1 MNAEDLPAPAP
12 NSEAN
17 ARVVGLVLAREHAD
31 GAALLPAAASPPAD
45 LHPARVYLASLS
57 NGSRRTMR
65 AALEKIAGMV
75 SGGEADALTLPWHEL
90 RYQHTAAI
98 RAALAEGYAP
108 ATANKMLSALR
119 GVIKEC
125 WRLGYIGAEERD
137 RACDLDPVRGRA
149 LPKGR
154 SISSGERKALFDWCA
169 DDEKPARGARDAALL
184 AVLYVCG
191 LRRGEVPGLDLSDFD
206 PDTGELKVRHGK
218 GAAQRVVYATGGAE
232 EAIKGWIEQRGEE
245 PGPLF
250 WPVLK
255 SGKPVKRCIT
265 DQTVYDVLARLRR
278 QTGSKAFS
286 PHDFRRT
293 FVGDVIEAKDLSVA
307 QSLAGHASPET
318 TARYDRRGE
327 RAKKE
332 AAEAL
337 HVPYRSPGRPPPAGP
352 PPDRDGV

>member
-1 MNAEDLPAPAP
+1 MSAEDLPAPARDA
-12 NSEAN
+12 E
-17 ARVVGLVLAREHAD
+17 VVELAPARERA
-31 GAALLPAAASPPAD
+31 GGTALAPAATVPPAD
-45 LHPARVYLASLS
+45 LHPARVYLASLAP
-57 NGSRRTMR
+57 GSRRTMR
-65 AALEKIAGMV
+65 AALENIAGLV
-75 SGGEADALTLPWHEL
+75 STGEAGALTLPWHEL

-98 RAALAEGYAP
+98 RAALAEKYAP

-125 WRLGYIGAEERD
+125 WRLGYIGAEDRD
-137 RACDLDPVRGRA
+137 RACDLDPVRGKTI
-149 LPKGR
+149 PKGR
-154 SISSGERKALFDWCA
+154 ALTSGERKALFDWCA
-169 DDEKPARGARDAALL
+169 EDEKPARGARDAALL

-191 LRRGEVPGLDLSDFD
+191 LRRGEIPGLELSDFD

-218 GAAQRVVYATGGAE
+218 GAAQRTVYATGGAE
-232 EAIKGWIEQRGEE
+232 EAIKGWIEHRGDE

-255 SGKPVKRCIT
+255 SGKPTKRRIS
-265 DQTVYDVLARLRR
+265 DQTVYDVLRRLRS
-278 QTGSKAFS
+278 QTGSKDFS

-293 FVGDVIEAKDLSVA
+293 FVGDVIEAKDISVA
-307 QSLAGHASPET
+307 QQLAGHASPET

-337 HVPYRSPGRPPPAGP
+337 HVPYRAPRKPGA
-352 PPDRDGV
+352 

>member
-1 MNAEDLPAPAP
+1 MALRDQSAPAEVVVLPRHADLPAPP
-12 NSEAN
+12 
-17 ARVVGLVLAREHAD
+17 
-31 GAALLPAAASPPAD
+31 AAGGRLSPLSGPLPAD
-45 LHPARVYLASLS
+45 RHPARVYLASLS
-57 NGSRRTMR
+57 PGSKRTMR
-65 AALEKIAGMV
+65 AALERIAGLV
-75 SGGEADALTLPWHEL
+75 SAGRADAFSLPWHEL
-90 RYQHTAAI
+90 RYRHTAAI
-98 RAALAEGYAP
+98 RAALAEEFAP
-108 ATANKMLSALR
+108 ATANKMLSAMR

-154 SISSGERKALFDWCA
+154 SISSGERKALFDFCA

-191 LRRGEVPGLDLSDFD
+191 LRRGEVPGLDLSDFE

-218 GAAQRVVYATGGAE
+218 GAAQRVVYATGGAG
-232 EAIKGWIEQRGEE
+232 EAIRGWIEHRGGE

-255 SGKPVKRCIT
+255 SGRPARRRIT
-265 DQTVYDVLARLRR
+265 DQTVYDVLARLRK

-332 AAEAL
+332 AADAL
-337 HVPYRSPGRPPPAGP
+337 HVPYRAPGATPAPGRDSDHAP
-352 PPDRDGV
+352 

>member
-1 MNAEDLPAPAP
+1 MTEEYLRAVQDGPDGSRLANTDGGRSLAPVRTA
-12 NSEAN
+12 
-17 ARVVGLVLAREHAD
+17 
-31 GAALLPAAASPPAD
+31 PPAD
-45 LHPARVYLASLS
+45 LHPARVYLSSLS
-57 NGSRRTMR
+57 PGSRRTMR
-65 AALEKIAGMV
+65 TALENIAALV
-75 SGGEADALTLPWHEL
+75 SADRADALTLPWHEL

-98 RAALAEGYAP
+98 RSALAERYAP
-108 ATANKMLSALR
+108 ATANKMLSAMR

-137 RACDLDPVRGRA
+137 RACDLAPVRGKTI
-149 LPKGR
+149 PKGR
-154 SISSGERKALFDWCA
+154 ALTSGERKGLFDWCA
-169 DDEKPARGARDAALL
+169 EDEKPARGARDAALL

-206 PDTGELKVRHGK
+206 PDSGELKVRHGK
-218 GAAQRVVYATGGAE
+218 GAAQRVVYATGGAA
-232 EAIKGWIEQRGEE
+232 EAVRGWIGHRGEE

-255 SGKPVKRCIT
+255 NGKPAKRRIS

-278 QTGSKAFS
+278 QTGSKGFS

-307 QSLAGHASPET
+307 QQLAGHASPET

-327 RAKKE
+327 RAKRE
-332 AAEAL
+332 AAEEL
-337 HVPYRSPGRPPPAGP
+337 HVPYRAPSKPQT
-352 PPDRDGV
+352 